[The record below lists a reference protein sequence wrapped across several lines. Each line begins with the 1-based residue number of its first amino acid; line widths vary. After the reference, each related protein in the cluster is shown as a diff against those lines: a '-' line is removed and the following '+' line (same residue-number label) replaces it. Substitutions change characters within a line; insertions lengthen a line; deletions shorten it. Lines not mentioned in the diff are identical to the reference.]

1 MLSGVVKTLF
11 HERLLINVFTPFSL
25 YLQLSISQS
34 KLNTMQAIEIETGD
48 VMLPNA
54 KKLENI
60 YVFKFFFTFGNI
72 TSPVSISIACIV
84 FSFDWE
90 IDSLLVYTNK

>member
-1 MLSGVVKTLF
+1 MYTNK
-11 HERLLINVFTPFSL
+11 
-25 YLQLSISQS
+25 LSISQS

-48 VMLPNA
+48 VMLPNV
-54 KKLENI
+54 KKNLKT
-60 YVFKFFFTFGNI
+60 YMFSSFFTFGNI

-90 IDSLLVYTNK
+90 IDSCK